1 MQFAMNPET
10 LLHQQDDD
18 LLPEY
23 DLKTLLKNGVR
34 GKYAERFRA
43 GTNLVLLAPDV
54 ADAFPTENAV
64 NDALRLVIQLKKL
77 SINIQP
83 QAAL

>member
-1 MQFAMNPET
+1 
-10 LLHQQDDD
+10 
-18 LLPEY
+18 
-23 DLKTLLKNGVR
+23 LLKNGGR

-43 GTNLVLLAPDV
+43 YTNLVLLAPDV

-64 NDALRLVIQLKKL
+64 NDALGLVIQLKKL
-77 SINIQP
+77 PINIQP